1 MNQKFLLLLIAS
13 AFILVGCNRYI
24 APPFT
29 DVDKI
34 SRLKNGM
41 KLNQVVNILGVEPYN
56 VYHMQTTG
64 NKLLTFNY
72 RLKNRKLKVS
82 TLNRDEFSRR
92 TTNEESQTSG
102 EIYYDKD
109 YKTLYTMFVDGEL
122 HSFTTTHGVDD
133 SEFLM
138 IHQNN
143 LNVIGEQYISQYD
156 SIRDTIPNVEIY
168 RILQNNKLVLPGRE
182 GRSKEQSFLK
192 RIF

>member
-1 MNQKFLLLLIAS
+1 
-13 AFILVGCNRYI
+13 
-24 APPFT
+24 
-29 DVDKI
+29 
-34 SRLKNGM
+34 M

-56 VYHMQTTG
+56 VYHMQSTG
-64 NKLLTFNY
+64 NKLFTFNY
-72 RLKNRKLKVS
+72 RLKNRKLKVP

-92 TTNEESQTSG
+92 TTNEESQTAG
-102 EIYYDKD
+102 EVYYDKD

-122 HSFTTTHGVDD
+122 YSFTTTHGVDD

-143 LNVIGEQYISQYD
+143 LNVIGEKYISQYD